1 MRKIKVLVVCATSL
15 ATSTMAA
22 VKLEKEFRRRKIP
35 VAIDKG
41 RITDLGPLMDQT
53 KPDIVIATAV
63 VKRESDIPI
72 FDGVPLLSGVGI
84 DDLYKKIF
92 AHVNTLLNKSDTQ

>member
-1 MRKIKVLVVCATSL
+1 LRKIKVLVVCATSL

-22 VKLEKEFRRRKIP
+22 VKLQEEFRRRKIA

-53 KPDIVIATAV
+53 KPDIVVATAV
-63 VKRESDIPI
+63 VSRESEIPI
-72 FDGVPLLSGVGI
+72 FDGVPLLSGIGVEE
-84 DDLYKKIF
+84 LYEKIF
-92 AHVNTLLNKSDTQ
+92 AHINKLLGETD

>member
-22 VKLEKEFRRRKIP
+22 VKLQEEFRRRKIA

-41 RITDLGPLMDQT
+41 RITDMGPLMDQT
-53 KPDIVIATAV
+53 KPDIVVATAV
-63 VKRESDIPI
+63 VSRESEIPI
-72 FDGVPLLSGVGI
+72 FDGVPLLSGIGVEE
-84 DDLYKKIF
+84 LYEKIF
-92 AHVNTLLNKSDTQ
+92 AHINKLLDEID